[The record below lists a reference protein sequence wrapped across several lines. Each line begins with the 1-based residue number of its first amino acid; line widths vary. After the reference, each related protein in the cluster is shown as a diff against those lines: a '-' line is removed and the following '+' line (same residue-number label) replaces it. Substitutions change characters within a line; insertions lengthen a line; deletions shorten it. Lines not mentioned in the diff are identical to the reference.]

1 MSHSVGRKK
10 IGVLRFPGTN
20 CDRDVY
26 EAVQTAGLEP
36 DWLWHLD
43 RFDTKKYAALIL
55 PGGFSFGDYLRAG
68 ALAARSPVMDS
79 VREAACAG
87 MPIMGICNGFQ
98 ILCETHL
105 LPGALVKNE
114 SLRFRD
120 QWVDMT
126 FQNTNKAFASAYKKN
141 DEITLP
147 IAHGEGRFYA
157 QSDELKK
164 LWDDGQIW
172 LTYKNNPNGSLNDI
186 AGVMSKE
193 KNVVGLMPHPE
204 RAIQPWM
211 GSTHGTLFFKTLE
224 AFL

>member
-1 MSHSVGRKK
+1 MSRS

-36 DWLWHLD
+36 VWLWHLN
-43 RFDTKKYAALIL
+43 RFDYKNYAALIL

-79 VREAACAG
+79 VREAVIHG
-87 MPIMGICNGFQ
+87 TPVLGICNGFQ

-114 SLRFRD
+114 SLRFND
-120 QWVDMT
+120 KWVDLI
-126 FQNTNKAFASAYKKN
+126 FQNPNKAFGGTYKKN
-141 DEITLP
+141 DIVTLP

-157 QSDELKK
+157 KHDELKK
-164 LWDDGQIW
+164 LWDDGQVW
-172 LTYKNNPNGSLNDI
+172 LTYKNNPNGSLDDI
-186 AGVMSKE
+186 AGVMNKE

-204 RAIQPWM
+204 RAIHSWM
-211 GSTHGTLFFKTLE
+211 GSTHGSLFFKTLE